1 MYKAVIFDLDGTLV
15 NSLEDLANSVNK
27 GLLAVGLP
35 THSVEEY
42 RYFVGNGRD
51 KLIERAIG
59 NAALN
64 EKEKETVRTVYDE
77 DYAIHSNDNTC
88 EYAGCTQLLE
98 NLTKMGIKTAVLT
111 NKPQEFVAPILKKIY
126 PNHSFTLAW
135 GNSNRFKT
143 KPDPEAL
150 LAMLKELGISK
161 NECLYIGDSDVDV
174 FTANN
179 AGVDMVGACW
189 GFRGKDELIK
199 AGAKMTAEKPLDI
212 MEFIK

>member
-35 THSVEEY
+35 THNVEEY

-59 NAALN
+59 NAALS

-126 PNHSFTLAW
+126 PNYSFTLAW